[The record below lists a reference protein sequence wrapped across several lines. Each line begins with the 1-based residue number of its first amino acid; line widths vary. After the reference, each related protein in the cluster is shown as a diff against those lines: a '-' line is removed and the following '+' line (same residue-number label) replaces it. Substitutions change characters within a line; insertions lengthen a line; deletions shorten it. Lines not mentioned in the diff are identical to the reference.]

1 MKRRRWLL
9 LAPLAVLVLGGG
21 HLLVARTARCPVGA
35 PTVDELER
43 QRLAAMS
50 VLAHGHTASA
60 PTRAIAALVL
70 GRSSRVEVT
79 TALGPGC
86 TEDLDGAL
94 VTCASAEDETVA
106 RFDREGALVGID
118 RSQRRTTA
126 EAAAAELR
134 LRLVAREEL
143 GTPERSW
150 GETTGAFLAAPLRQ
164 AGASWRFRD
173 LAVDVTA
180 THLAGGVVVREQH
193 RLVGPGKS

>member
-1 MKRRRWLL
+1 MKRRRWVL
-9 LAPLAVLVLGGG
+9 LAPLAVLVLGGA
-21 HLLVARTARCPVGA
+21 HAIVAQTARCPVGE

-50 VLAHGHTASA
+50 VLARGRTESA
-60 PTRAIAALVL
+60 PTRAIAKLVL
-70 GRSSRVEVT
+70 GRSTRADVT
-79 TALGPGC
+79 SSLGPDC
-86 TEDLDGAL
+86 SDDLEGAL
-94 VTCASAEDETVA
+94 ATCTSANDETVA
-106 RFDREGALVGID
+106 RFDREGLLVGLD

-134 LRLVAREEL
+134 LRLVARREL
-143 GTPERSW
+143 GAPERTW
-150 GETTGAFLAAPLRQ
+150 GETTGAFLAVPLRQ
-164 AGASWRFRD
+164 AGAAWRFRD